1 MGRLSS
7 PPPTPASLRAVPVLN
22 SQQLLQLYQAG
33 QSEAATAIFDR
44 YVTRL
49 IALARTKIGQ
59 KLKRRVDAEDVVQSA
74 YRSFFVH
81 AKDGEY
87 QLVNSGDLWRLLA
100 SITLNKLHRQIERQT
115 AAKRHVGREEAADFS
130 VAQFSAPEPSPAQA
144 VAMIEEMQL
153 VLNRLAP
160 DEQLI
165 LTSTLQGQSIEE
177 ISRALGKSER
187 TARRLLA
194 EVKRKFEQRLL
205 AEKPSSQATQRNVTR
220 PHAPLRYSD
229 YVLEQM
235 LSSGGMGKVF
245 RAHDKSTGKY
255 VAIKALHKSRQSDH
269 RAVAQFAQ
277 EAQILARLRHPN
289 IVGIQGLGQFPSGGY
304 FMVMDFVDG
313 VDLQAR
319 LQQGALSL
327 REVIRITKDVAT
339 AVQYAHEQGVVHCD
353 LKPGNVL
360 LDRNGH
366 VYVMDFGFAYLI
378 AGSSTSGYSL
388 GGTAGYLAPEVMLQQ
403 SQPTPAADIYAI
415 GMLMWTLATGKPPN
429 AFNRGETMDEPLVNV
444 HTICRRCLANDPNA
458 RYRSAKELVQALD
471 RLSSSI

>member
-1 MGRLSS
+1 
-7 PPPTPASLRAVPVLN
+7 VPILN
-22 SQQLLQLYQAG
+22 SQQLLQLYEAG
-33 QSEAATAIFDR
+33 ESEAATAIFDR

-74 YRSFFVH
+74 YRSFFVR

-87 QLVNSGDLWRLLA
+87 ELAKSGDLWRLLA
-100 SITLNKLHRQIERQT
+100 SITLNKLYGQIERHT
-115 AAKRHVGREEAADFS
+115 AAKRNVDREEAADFS
-130 VAQFSAPEPSPAQA
+130 VAQVNTCEPSPAQA
-144 VAMIEEMQL
+144 VAMVEELQL
-153 VLNRLAP
+153 VLNGLSP
-160 DEQLI
+160 DEGLI

-194 EVKRKFEQRLL
+194 EVKRKLEQRLL
-205 AEKPSSQATQRNVTR
+205 AEKPVSQATQRNVIR

-245 RAHDKSTGKY
+245 RAREKHSGKQ
-255 VAIKALHKSRQSDH
+255 VAIKALHKARQSDD

-313 VDLQAR
+313 EDLQAHLR
-319 LQQGALSL
+319 HGALTPT
-327 REVIRITKDVAT
+327 EVIRIAKDVAT

-360 LDRNGH
+360 LDKNGH
-366 VYVMDFGFAYLI
+366 VYVTDFGFAYLI
-378 AGSSTSGYSL
+378 TGSSMSGHGL
-388 GGTAGYLAPEVMLQQ
+388 GGTAGYLAPEILLQQ
-403 SQPTPAADIYAI
+403 SRPTSAADVYAM
-415 GMLMWTLATGKPPN
+415 GMLMWTLATGKSPN
-429 AFNRGETMDEPLVNV
+429 EFDFGEMMDEPLASV
-444 HTICRRCLANDPNA
+444 HSICRRCLAKNPNE
-458 RYRSAKELVQALD
+458 RYRSAKELFQVLD
-471 RLSSSI
+471 RLGSSI